1 MEIVPQL
8 ALPMV
13 SASAGVYERSI
24 DRCRWCNVMT
34 TG

>member
-13 SASAGVYERSI
+13 SASAGVYDRSI
-24 DRCRWCNVMT
+24 DRCRRGDVMP